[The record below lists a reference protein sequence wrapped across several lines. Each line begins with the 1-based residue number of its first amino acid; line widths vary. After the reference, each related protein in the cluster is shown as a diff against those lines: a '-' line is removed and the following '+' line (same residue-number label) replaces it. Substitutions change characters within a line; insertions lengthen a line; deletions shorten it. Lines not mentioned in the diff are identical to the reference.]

1 MKNYLM
7 LNTFLV
13 LIGIFSNLFIILSL
27 YGLIKGT
34 NLFLM
39 EAKSFKKSIPFLI
52 AISVFTLAD
61 CIDLISFLLEVDAD

>member
-13 LIGIFSNLFIILSL
+13 LIGIFSNFFIILSL

-34 NLFLM
+34 NLFLL
-39 EAKSFKKSIPFLI
+39 ESKSFKKSIPFMI
-52 AISVFTLAD
+52 AISIFTLAD
-61 CIDLISFLLEVDAD
+61 CIDLISFLLEVEAV

>member
-34 NLFLM
+34 NLFWM
-39 EAKSFKKSIPFLI
+39 EAKSFKKSIPFMI

-61 CIDLISFLLEVDAD
+61 CIDLISFFA